1 MHRLKYLACGLALL
15 AAACGSN
22 AQLTAPTTTTN
33 LTQDFTD
40 ATNGPLTP
48 HGSQTFTFATLA
60 AGQVSVQLISLNP
73 DGPNGQTVGL
83 LLGVL
88 DTSGGCQSVVHN
100 DRVSLSSTV
109 VASADLSRVIGTPP
123 ASSNTP
129 VRNEG
134 GNRTYMTARHRS
146 R

>member
-15 AAACGSN
+15 AAACGAN
-22 AQLTAPTTTTN
+22 DQLTAPTTTTN
-33 LTQDFTD
+33 LLQDFTD

-48 HGSQTFTFATLA
+48 HGSQTFTFATLT
-60 AGQVSVQLISLNP
+60 AGQVSVQLIALNP

-88 DTSGGCQSVVHN
+88 DTSGGCQSVVHS

-109 VASADLSRVIGTPP
+109 VAQATAAGSLCTSIYDSTGTLPGP
-123 ASSNTP
+123 ELFDIQISHP
-129 VRNEG
+129 
-134 GNRTYMTARHRS
+134 
-146 R
+146 